1 MDGRTRHRGWF
12 LATCV
17 SLAAAT
23 GAVTVS
29 LGVDAGG
36 TSTSSTYVP
45 MVPCRLFDTRP
56 APFTVGDRMTPLGPD
71 ETLTQQ
77 VTGDVGNCSVPADA
91 VSVAINI
98 TAVDGTAPSFLTV
111 TPAGGDLPI
120 ASTVNW
126 LPGEG
131 PAPNQIDAT
140 LSAGGAIDVYNAF
153 GTVHVIGDVVGYST
167 PSDLAEHE
175 QRLDQLDTEIAS
187 LASEFETLDDAVSAK
202 PGESDVY
209 LRPTLDAVLPAAAGW
224 VESDGSAFAA
234 STSFGLWTVSRPS
247 TGLYLI
253 TLLERGTCVGTPV
266 PIALV
271 TPIELAG
278 GLAVGSCN
286 SVTGNSEI
294 FVYTR
299 RLDNGNSTDAAFQF
313 VVYDS

>member
-1 MDGRTRHRGWF
+1 M
-12 LATCV
+12 
-17 SLAAAT
+17 AAAA
-23 GAVTVS
+23 GAVSTS
-29 LGVDAGG
+29 FDAGAG
-36 TSTSSTYVP
+36 ATPSSGTYVP

-56 APFTVGDRMTPLGPD
+56 APFTVGDRTTPLGPD
-71 ETLTQQ
+71 ETVSQQ
-77 VTGDVGNCSVPADA
+77 VTGDIGNCSVPGDA
-91 VSVAINI
+91 VAVAINI

-126 LPGEG
+126 LPGDG

-140 LSAGGAIDVYNAF
+140 LSAGGAIDLYNAF
-153 GTVHVIGDVVGYST
+153 GTVHVIGDVVGYTT
-167 PSDLAEHE
+167 PSELAAHD

-187 LASEFETLDDAVSAK
+187 LVSDVDTLDDAVSAK
-202 PGESDVY
+202 PDETDVY
-209 LRPTLDAVLPAAAGW
+209 LRPSLDAVLPAAAGW

-234 STSFGLWTVSRPS
+234 STSFGLWTVSRLS
-247 TGLYLI
+247 TGLYHI
-253 TLLERGTCVGTPV
+253 TLLERGNCVGTPV

-271 TPIELAG
+271 TPVELAG

-299 RLDNGNSTDAAFQF
+299 RLDNGDSTDAAFQF